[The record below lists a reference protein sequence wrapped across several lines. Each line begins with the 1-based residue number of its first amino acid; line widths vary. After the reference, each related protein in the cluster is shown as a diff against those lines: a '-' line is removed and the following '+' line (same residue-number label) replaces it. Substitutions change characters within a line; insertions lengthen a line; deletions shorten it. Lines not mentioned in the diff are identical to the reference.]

1 MRWPHG
7 RAGPYPLRKFRA
19 FQSGPLV
26 RPRNCAGNRLSR
38 PPPDFAPGNLPH
50 PPHVTVLDSLAPL
63 PSGTSVRHLALGFFD
78 GLHLGHRRVILG
90 GEKPHAP
97 ALTAVLTFRD
107 HPLSVLHP
115 EKHPALITGL
125 PHKLRVLERWQIGM
139 TVALPFDAN
148 RSRQEPADFLKE
160 LASAFPSL
168 QTVSVGPNWRFGK
181 DRSGDVDLL
190 GRWCAERKIHLD
202 NPDPVVFA
210 GGRISSSRIRAAIAA
225 GQLTD
230 TAEMLGRPFTL
241 FGTVGTGAGRGAG
254 LGFATANLQTE
265 DECLPPDGVY
275 AGRAFLDDGKTF
287 PAAINLGSQPT
298 FGGQERHPEAHL
310 IGFAGE
316 LSGQKLDLEFSKFLR
331 PIQKFESAKALAA
344 QIQKDVAVV
353 VKSSP

>member
-1 MRWPHG
+1 MI
-7 RAGPYPLRKFRA
+7 
-19 FQSGPLV
+19 
-26 RPRNCAGNRLSR
+26 
-38 PPPDFAPGNLPH
+38 
-50 PPHVTVLDSLAPL
+50 VLDSLASA
-63 PSGTSVRHLALGFFD
+63 PSGKSIRHLALGFFD

-90 GEKPHAP
+90 GEKPHVP
-97 ALTAVLTFRD
+97 AHTAVLTFRD

-115 EKHPALITGL
+115 EKHPLLITGL
-125 PHKLRVLERWQIGM
+125 PHKLRILERWQIGL
-139 TVALPFDAN
+139 TVALPFDHA

-181 DRSGDVDLL
+181 NRSGDVSLL
-190 GRWCAERKIHLD
+190 GRWCVEKKILLD

-210 GGRISSSRIRAAIAA
+210 GERISSSRIRAAISA

-275 AGRAFLDDGKTF
+275 AGRAHLPDGKTF
-287 PAAINLGSQPT
+287 PAAINLGPQPT
-298 FGGQERHPEAHL
+298 FDGRERHPEAHL
-310 IGFAGE
+310 IGFAGN

-331 PIQKFESAKALAA
+331 PIQKFNSAQDLTT
-344 QIQKDVAVV
+344 QIKSDISAVL
-353 VKSSP
+353 KTSL